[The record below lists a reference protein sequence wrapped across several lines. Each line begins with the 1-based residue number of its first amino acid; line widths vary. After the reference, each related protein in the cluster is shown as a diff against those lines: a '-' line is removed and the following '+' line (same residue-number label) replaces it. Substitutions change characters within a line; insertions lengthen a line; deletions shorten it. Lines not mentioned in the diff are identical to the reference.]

1 MIEPQIIKSKKAKS
15 YVGYSR
21 TREPEI
27 TDLVAHK
34 KRLDDYNTFCQTN
47 KRQNA
52 WRKNFVIENG
62 NLVKKTSGQTRT
74 AVAGSKALHD

>member
-1 MIEPQIIKSKKAKS
+1 MIEPQIIKSKKANS

-21 TREPEI
+21 TRESEI
-27 TDLVAHK
+27 MDLIAHK
-34 KRLDDYNTFCQTN
+34 KWLDDYNTFCQTN
-47 KRQNA
+47 ERQNA
-52 WRKNFVIENG
+52 WRKKFVIENG